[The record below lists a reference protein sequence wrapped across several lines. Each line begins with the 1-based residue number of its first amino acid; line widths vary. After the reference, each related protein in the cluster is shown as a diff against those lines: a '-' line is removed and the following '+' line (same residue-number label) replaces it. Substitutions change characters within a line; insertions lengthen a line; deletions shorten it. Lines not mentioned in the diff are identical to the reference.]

1 MYGFTKWID
10 RQIEIDK
17 FDINYSQGLIIIHG
31 LKVKNPNE
39 FYYDYLFIV
48 EKLIAII
55 NIKSFFSNLI
65 VIDNF
70 IIENPKFFLEIIK
83 KSPNIYY
90 DNIDLASKITEKKSD
105 KIWPKKK
112 RDINFLILK
121 LKIIEAKSF
130 IKKSDLLN
138 IFEAN
143 LSNMTFY
150 KVGNEKKY
158 QHYKDIFKIILFN
171 IIGKAPDIELKKSL
185 KKIYKIK

>member
-48 EKLIAII
+48 EKLIASI

-70 IIENPKFFLEIIK
+70 IIENPKFF
-83 KSPNIYY
+83 S
-90 DNIDLASKITEKKSD
+90 
-105 KIWPKKK
+105 
-112 RDINFLILK
+112 
-121 LKIIEAKSF
+121 
-130 IKKSDLLN
+130 
-138 IFEAN
+138 
-143 LSNMTFY
+143 
-150 KVGNEKKY
+150 
-158 QHYKDIFKIILFN
+158 
-171 IIGKAPDIELKKSL
+171 
-185 KKIYKIK
+185 